1 MIDVVNSVDH
11 ITKYIMKVTHS
22 KDSKNK
28 LLLLNKTIKIEPI
41 NSSEIFQVFLLA
53 QIVSLL

>member
-1 MIDVVNSVDH
+1 MVIISVMIDVVNSVDH

-41 NSSEIFQVFLLA
+41 NSSEIF
-53 QIVSLL
+53 